1 MEVVGDVLT
10 VTSSLHR
17 VIALAHTHKSVTD
30 RVKEHLCILMI
41 DVSHS
46 RRAFVFRR
54 IPFMQEITIHSA
66 SLQTKIESS
75 HSAVQI
81 FSKKWMSE
89 WRKTFEQNLKNVIN
103 YKSVNT
109 DIKIIWNMTFESE
122 KNSKWCKREQ
132 WRLYDNKI
140 SIRLLFHLPFSDF
153 KDLTTASNKHDRI
166 LLQ

>member
-54 IPFMQEITIHSA
+54 IPFMQEITIHFA

-81 FSKKWMSE
+81 FSKK
-89 WRKTFEQNLKNVIN
+89 
-103 YKSVNT
+103 
-109 DIKIIWNMTFESE
+109 
-122 KNSKWCKREQ
+122 
-132 WRLYDNKI
+132 
-140 SIRLLFHLPFSDF
+140 
-153 KDLTTASNKHDRI
+153 
-166 LLQ
+166 